1 MPKGTKPSLFFLL
14 LSLLLSPK
22 IFARNPLPLQP
33 QSPYTACKSTLYPK
47 LCRSILSSF
56 QHSPTNLDG
65 YGKFSVKWCLKH
77 AQKIS
82 DLTNHLLS
90 QQKQSR
96 FLSSKELNALH
107 DCAQLSELTVDYLE
121 SISVELKSDNSS
133 SGSDS
138 LVGRVQALL
147 SAVVTNQQTCYDG
160 LVDSGSNLVGALIA
174 PLSAASELYSVSLGL
189 VTHALGRVRKAGKVL
204 HGLNDSQRWGRNLAE
219 LVDKGLKE
227 LISERQLQLEIMGQG
242 FYEEYVVVPKHK
254 KSVMLIGDGINRTV
268 ISGNRNVVD
277 GWTTFNSSTFAL
289 EPLVKLLLS
298 NNDILQT
305 LGMIK
310 LSG

>member
-1 MPKGTKPSLFFLL
+1 MPKGTKPSPFFL

-22 IFARNPLPLQP
+22 IFAQNPLPLQP

-56 QHSPTNLDG
+56 QHSPSNLDG
-65 YGKFSVKWCLKH
+65 YGKFSVKLCLKH

-133 SGSDS
+133 SVSDS

-174 PLSAASELYSVSLGL
+174 PLSDASELYSVSLGL
-189 VTHALGRVRKAGKVL
+189 VTHALGRVRKAGKGSRL
-204 HGLNDSQRWGRNLAE
+204 SAYRGLLE
-219 LVDKGLKE
+219 LDWT
-227 LISERQLQLEIMGQG
+227 R
-242 FYEEYVVVPKHK
+242 
-254 KSVMLIGDGINRTV
+254 KSSTRINRV
-268 ISGNRNVVD
+268 IID
-277 GWTTFNSSTFAL
+277 
-289 EPLVKLLLS
+289 LVLCCKFFIWPIFVS
-298 NNDILQT
+298 
-305 LGMIK
+305 K
-310 LSG
+310 V